1 MQFLKLNRYKKLELV
16 NINLKVAN
24 LKIKKTKSKTKPVIR
39 F

>member
-24 LKIKKTKSKTKPVIR
+24 LKIKKLNVKLNQ
-39 F
+39 